1 MENLFYK
8 WKQLWEG
15 VFHIQDLF
23 SDYMYLVVGEE
34 KAALIDTGMGFPGL
48 RQLVERLTDKPV
60 IVLNTHGHLDHIGGN
75 DEFGCIYLHPDDLV
89 VYAEHGMES
98 YRSGVIRDMAREL
111 GVELSEE
118 IMQALVC
125 NRLKRQLVS
134 ENPEKLENNVSSV
147 KVRKKP
153 ELMALPTQINLGG
166 RGLEVLHTP
175 GHTKGSVCFYDR
187 KNEILFS
194 GDTVCSMGV
203 MLNFP
208 ESVPVE
214 GFMQSID
221 FLREKTGKCEQI
233 YPGHHKVPL
242 ADSYFQKYL
251 DCGELVLTHPEQ
263 GVAEES
269 ACGEFFRLHYED
281 VSLTYVR

>member
-8 WKQLWEG
+8 WKQLGAG

-23 SDYMYLVVGEE
+23 SDYMYLVAGEE

-60 IVLNTHGHLDHIGGN
+60 IVLNTHGHLNHIGGN
-75 DEFGCIYLHPDDLV
+75 DEFDCIYLHPDDLA
-89 VYAEHGMES
+89 VYVEHGMES

-147 KVRKKP
+147 KVRRKP
-153 ELMALPTQINLGG
+153 ELMALPAQINL
-166 RGLEVLHTP
+166 
-175 GHTKGSVCFYDR
+175 
-187 KNEILFS
+187 S
-194 GDTVCSMGV
+194 GAS
-203 MLNFP
+203 
-208 ESVPVE
+208 
-214 GFMQSID
+214 
-221 FLREKTGKCEQI
+221 
-233 YPGHHKVPL
+233 
-242 ADSYFQKYL
+242 
-251 DCGELVLTHPEQ
+251 
-263 GVAEES
+263 
-269 ACGEFFRLHYED
+269 
-281 VSLTYVR
+281 

>member
-1 MENLFYK
+1 MENSFYK

-60 IVLNTHGHLDHIGGN
+60 MVLNTHGHLDHIGGN
-75 DEFGCIYLHPDDLV
+75 DEFDCIYLHPDNLT
-89 VYAEHGMES
+89 VYVEHGMES

-147 KVRKKP
+147 KVRRKP
-153 ELMALPTQINLGG
+153 ELIDSASIRDQGPLLLYFRLAASRSTRNPRPFFHM
-166 RGLEVLHTP
+166 
-175 GHTKGSVCFYDR
+175 D
-187 KNEILFS
+187 
-194 GDTVCSMGV
+194 D
-203 MLNFP
+203 
-208 ESVPVE
+208 E
-214 GFMQSID
+214 GFQNISPEISYQ
-221 FLREKTGKCEQI
+221 KCQNSQEALWICQ
-233 YPGHHKVPL
+233 
-242 ADSYFQKYL
+242 
-251 DCGELVLTHPEQ
+251 HP
-263 GVAEES
+263 
-269 ACGEFFRLHYED
+269 
-281 VSLTYVR
+281 